1 MKNWF
6 VSQRGAYFFLLLGI
20 GLMLLFVALER
31 RFPRADQLE
40 TAGGRVTWS
49 RAAQGGLY
57 FTLGGEERQFV
68 VFVKGDA
75 DQRLR
80 LAIQDA
86 EAYPIK
92 VRFHPEQVSSPS
104 FLPGRFYAVYGVSV
118 GGKEVSSLA
127 VVQGSYRR
135 DNLVALAMGVLF
147 AAYGGRR
154 VWNFRNA
161 AADASADRYR
171 RPR

>member
-6 VSQRGAYFFLLLGI
+6 ASQRGAYFFLLLGI

-31 RFPRADQLE
+31 NFPNADQLE
-40 TAGGRVTWS
+40 TASGRVAWS
-49 RAAQGGLY
+49 QPAQGGLY
-57 FTLGGEERQFV
+57 FTLDGEQRQFV
-68 VFVKGDA
+68 LFDKGDS

-80 LAIQDA
+80 AAIRDA

-92 VRFHPEQVSSPS
+92 VRFHPGQVSSPS
-104 FLPGRFYAVYGVSV
+104 FLPGRFYAVYGVTV

-127 VVQGSYRR
+127 TVRGSYRR
-135 DNLVALAMGVLF
+135 DNLIALAMGVLF
-147 AAYGGRR
+147 AAYGGTR

-161 AADASADRYR
+161 AVDAPAVRHR